1 MQSQLFLLTV
11 RCKKS
16 FASWSRSVR
25 DISRDLQ
32 ARDVTNLRWDRSR
45 TVLAPPRDIR
55 YRRSMLAV
63 VRTYVRRASYP
74 LMNKE
79 GEVSEP
85 NEAAQDLVRVTG
97 DNAKP
102 RETT

>member
-1 MQSQLFLLTV
+1 MV
-11 RCKKS
+11 RCQKS

-32 ARDVTNLRWDRSR
+32 ARDVMNLRWDRSR

-55 YRRSMLAV
+55 PRVHTYVYVEEDDAHSGRYRRSMLAV
-63 VRTYVRRASYP
+63 VCTYVRRASYP

-79 GEVSEP
+79 
-85 NEAAQDLVRVTG
+85 
-97 DNAKP
+97 
-102 RETT
+102 